1 MPWKPAAGSSSD
13 GLVMW
18 TLYDFLGSGNGYKVR
33 LTLREL
39 GRPFVYREVDILRGE
54 SREPWFLE
62 KSPVGQVPVLE
73 LDDGVCLSESTAI
86 LFHVAEGTAL
96 LPTSQLAR
104 TRVLQWMCF
113 EQTHVDG
120 VISRARFRRLHPAA
134 IPTRPEEFEAWWA
147 QGKQALKILDQHL
160 GARDYLVKN
169 RFSIADIALYA
180 YVHRAAEGGFDMAP
194 FTALHRWFARIEAR
208 PTHLSIDEVPR

>member
-1 MPWKPAAGSSSD
+1 
-13 GLVMW
+13 MW

-39 GRPFVYREVDILRGE
+39 GQPFIYREVDILRGE
-54 SREPWFLE
+54 SREPWFLQ
-62 KSPVGQVPVLE
+62 KSAVGQIPVLE

-86 LFHVAEGTAL
+86 LFHVAEGSAL
-96 LPTSQLAR
+96 LPSSKLGR
-104 TRVLQWMCF
+104 TRVLQWMSF

-120 VISRARFRRLHPAA
+120 VISRARFRRLHPDA

-147 QGKQALKILDQHL
+147 QGTLALRVLEQQL
-160 GARDYLVKN
+160 QNQEYLVEE

-180 YVHRAAEGGFDMAP
+180 YVHRAAEGGFDMTP
-194 FTALHRWFARIEAR
+194 FSALRRWFARLEAR
-208 PTHLSIDEVPR
+208 PAYLPIDETPR